1 MLRHALRDGFRL
13 IRNVIERLR
22 HGARVE
28 LDGEVFDL
36 PAWIPASIRRAL
48 RDGSYEAPERRFVAA
63 HLPSDLPVVE
73 LGGSIGVVGRFV
85 GRKIG
90 PGMRH
95 LVVEANP
102 ALGRTCARTAKGE
115 VDRPLEVIT
124 AAVAYGDGGAIW
136 FKTSSGLLDSRVVA
150 AGTPGAIA
158 VPFVHLREL
167 RDRLGGAG
175 DYSLVCDIEGAEYE
189 LFSQPD
195 AEFEGCRA
203 AILEMHPS
211 AYAARGASLADFMA
225 LVAARGF
232 ELVER
237 SDNVAAFVRPARR
250 AGD

>member
-1 MLRHALRDGFRL
+1 MLRHALRDGIRL
-13 IRNVIERLR
+13 VRNVIDRLR
-22 HGARVE
+22 HGSRVD

-36 PAWIPASIRRAL
+36 PAWIPASIRRAM
-48 RDGSYEAPERRFVAA
+48 REGTYEAPERRFVAA

-73 LGGSIGVVGRFV
+73 LGGSIGVVARFV

-90 PGMRH
+90 PGVRH

-102 ALGRTCARTAKGE
+102 ALTETCARTARGGI
-115 VDRPLEVIT
+115 DRPVEVIA
-124 AAVAYGDGGAIW
+124 AAVAYGDGGKIW

-150 AGTPGAIA
+150 AGTAGAIA
-158 VPFVHLREL
+158 VPFVHLRDL

-195 AEFEGCRA
+195 EEFAGCRA

-211 AYAARGASLADFMA
+211 AYAARGASLQAFLD

-232 ELVER
+232 VLVER
-237 SDNVAAFVRPARR
+237 SDNVAAFARR
-250 AGD
+250 GP